1 MESVEVLDDLSMGH
15 GRGIF
20 RSVTTPY
27 IILGKLLHFSLRLPL
42 GLLQGRENTECA
54 SEGCWNAGRI
64 IP

>member
-1 MESVEVLDDLSMGH
+1 MEG
-15 GRGIF
+15 GIF

-42 GLLQGRENTECA
+42 GLLQGRENMECT